1 MTATIF
7 FIDFSKDLDSI
18 HRGNMTETLNA
29 YGIPD
34 KIISAIMIAY
44 KNTKSIVRTDDG
56 DTDFIKISGGVLHG
70 DTLAPFLF
78 IICFDYVLKKALDR
92 NNNLGFTL
100 IE

>member
-1 MTATIF
+1 MAEI
-7 FIDFSKDLDSI
+7 
-18 HRGNMTETLNA
+18 LNA

-34 KIISAIMIAY
+34 DIISSIMIAY

-56 DTDFIKISGGVLHG
+56 DTDFINTSGRVLQG

-78 IICFDYVLKKALDR
+78 IICLDYVLKKALYR

-100 IE
+100 I